1 MMSCLP
7 GKRASVKYFAYVFEL
22 TLKNLMKLKKIK
34 MLIINLWKN
43 RDSERLSNFS
53 QVTQLLGNWASFQIW
68 IYLIQEPLFH
78 TA

>member
-1 MMSCLP
+1 
-7 GKRASVKYFAYVFEL
+7 
-22 TLKNLMKLKKIK
+22 MKLKKIK
-34 MLIINLWKN
+34 TLIINLWKN

-53 QVTQLLGNWASFQIW
+53 QVTQLSGNWASFQIW